1 MKKLLLITC
10 TASAVL
16 AAHAWETAITDTT
29 GYVVQTTGDAYGES
43 SIISGNHFPSGAPV
57 AGKDYLVN
65 NELTT
70 RSPGV
75 NNSDN
80 TFRGDSLTL
89 DGGADLLLKGPG
101 SKLTI
106 ADLRVYNAKISQG
119 DANSEKTLKG
129 GLTVCGTPS
138 APTLFMGSGNGWRKT
153 MVESTITGASG
164 AGIKVMHNNE
174 TDTGSN
180 QFYVHFKG
188 NNSDYA
194 GSIEV
199 ESAQNGVCLVGYN
212 NNAFGAS
219 PNIKLTNNGKLFGGG
234 NGTVSLSGAT
244 ITLDNGGQLGV
255 YSYAGSNVGLQ
266 IGGNSTITGT
276 GTLTIGNSGIEGN
289 HLRRVALAQVS
300 ITGIDGIQVNNGLL
314 QLTGNY
320 NNPTIPIVVTQP
332 VMLRTVL
339 GCHSGPITLQNAS
352 YVNPGAEN
360 VTYASLTLEQTEDNP
375 PYIARA
381 LRGGLITIN
390 GSLVNNL
397 RSGGKIRIDFN
408 DNDIANDTL
417 ISDLA
422 GSSSYRLLSAANLG
436 TAGVMADDFIATADS
451 AKDFIRP
458 YILGGSFS
466 LETADSK
473 TYLVYTPPKKF
484 VYLNGKDASGNAAN
498 GSSFNSAQRWSDGS
512 LPHADAVYFV
522 LSEKL
527 LRAPDAVE
535 GTFPN
540 TSLAILDGGTFSV
553 QQTRATVNDLR
564 LYGGC
569 IVNATRNYGNR
580 LAGNITVL
588 DAATKPVLMTLE
600 VHKGQN
606 PDYRPLYV
614 DSNVSG
620 SGIVQMRYNPGADAD
635 HSPREGRFGRFHLNG
650 NNAGFSGEWQIAHWC
665 IKTVFTNAA
674 AIGSA
679 SAIHFKSNGVCWVQ
693 DSYTIPAAT
702 GVNVDAAGSVAG
714 DENKTNGGTF
724 EVDTNKVLIV
734 AGVVSGGGIL
744 RKTGAGA
751 LRLDAENT
759 ISTAVVVKEGFIGGA
774 GKVTAVEL
782 EDGAGFDVSATQAT
796 PFEIGTLTVDGG
808 IALNI
813 RNAAGVDISRIAVAK
828 VGTLTGALGNVKA
841 TVDGGRGG
849 SYNLSVEGGI
859 LYAAKR
865 GMIISIH

>member
-1 MKKLLLITC
+1 MKKLLVMTC
-10 TASAVL
+10 AASAVL

-29 GYVVQTTGDAYGES
+29 GYVVQTATDAVGES
-43 SIISGNHFPSGAPV
+43 SIINGNHFLGGAPV

-89 DGGADLLLKGPG
+89 DGGADLVLKGPG

-138 APTLFMGSGNGWRKT
+138 APTLFMGSGSGWRKT

-174 TDTGSN
+174 TDTSSN

-234 NGTVSLSGAT
+234 NGTVSLSGAA

-436 TAGVMADDFIATADS
+436 TAGVTADDFTATADS

-458 YILGGSFS
+458 YILGGTFS
-466 LETADSK
+466 IETADSK

-484 VYLNGKDASGNAAN
+484 VYLNGRDASGNAAN
-498 GSSFNSAQRWSDGS
+498 GSSFLSGGRWSDGKA
-512 LPHADAVYFV
+512 PHDDATYFV
-522 LSEKL
+522 PSDKQ

-650 NNAGFSGEWQIAHWC
+650 NNADFSGEWQIAHWC
-665 IKTVFTNAA
+665 IKTVFANAA
-674 AIGSA
+674 AVGNA
-679 SAIHFKSNGVCWVQ
+679 SAIHFKSNGVCWAQ
-693 DSYTIPAAT
+693 DSYTIPVAT

-714 DENKTNGGTF
+714 DEDKTNGGTF

>member
-1 MKKLLLITC
+1 M
-10 TASAVL
+10 
-16 AAHAWETAITDTT
+16 
-29 GYVVQTTGDAYGES
+29 
-43 SIISGNHFPSGAPV
+43 
-57 AGKDYLVN
+57 
-65 NELTT
+65 
-70 RSPGV
+70 
-75 NNSDN
+75 
-80 TFRGDSLTL
+80 
-89 DGGADLLLKGPG
+89 
-101 SKLTI
+101 TI

-119 DANSEKTLKG
+119 DGGGEKTLKG
-129 GLTVCGTPS
+129 GLTVYGTPS
-138 APTLFMGSGNGWRKT
+138 APTIFSGSGNNGPRKLSI
-153 MVESTITGASG
+153 ESIISG
-164 AGIKVMHNNE
+164 ARGTLIKVMHSGE
-174 TDTGSN
+174 ADASGA
-180 QFYVHFKG
+180 QFYTLLKG
-188 NNSDYA
+188 NNSGYA
-194 GSIEV
+194 GSLEV
-199 ESAQNGVCLVGYN
+199 ESAQNGVGLVGYN

-276 GTLTIGNSGIEGN
+276 GTLTIGNSGIEGI

-314 QLTGNY
+314 QLSGNY
-320 NNPTIPIVVTQP
+320 NNPAIPIVVTQP

-360 VTYASLTLEQTEDNP
+360 VTYASLTLEQTEDTP
-375 PYIARA
+375 PYIALA
-381 LRGGLITIN
+381 VRGGLITIDGN
-390 GSLVNNL
+390 LVNNL

-408 DNDIANDTL
+408 DDIANDTL
-417 ISDLA
+417 VSDLA
-422 GSSSYRLLSAANLG
+422 GSSSHRILTAANLG
-436 TAGVMADDFIATADS
+436 TAGVTADDFTATADS

-458 YILGGSFS
+458 YILGGTFS
-466 LETADSK
+466 IETADSK
-473 TYLVYTPPKKF
+473 TYLVYTLPKEF
-484 VYLNGKDASGNAAN
+484 VYLNGKDASGNAEK
-498 GSSFNSAQRWSDGS
+498 GSSFLTGGRWSDEKV
-512 LPHADAVYFV
+512 PHADAAYFV
-522 LSEKL
+522 PADKQ
-527 LRAPDAVE
+527 LRAPDGKE
-535 GTFPN
+535 GKFPD

-553 QQTRATVNDLR
+553 QQAKVTVNDLR

-569 IVNATRNYGNR
+569 IVNATRNNGNR

-600 VHKGQN
+600 VNKDQN

-614 DSNVSG
+614 DSNISG
-620 SGIVQMRYNPGADAD
+620 SGIVHMRYNPDADAN
-635 HSPREGRFGRFHLNG
+635 HLPLEGRFGRFYLNG
-650 NNAGFSGEWQIAHWC
+650 NNADFSGEWQIAHWC
-665 IKTVFTNAA
+665 IKTVFANAA
-674 AIGSA
+674 AVGSA

-714 DENKTNGGTF
+714 DEVKTNGGTF
-724 EVDTNKVLIV
+724 EIDAGKVLDV
-734 AGVVSGGGIL
+734 AGVVSGSGIL

-782 EDGAGFDVSATQAT
+782 EDGAGLDVSATQAT

-808 IALNI
+808 ITLNI

-828 VGTLTGALGNVKA
+828 VGTLTGTLSNAKA
-841 TVDGGRGG
+841 TVEGGKGG
-849 SYNLSVEGGI
+849 SYTLSVEGGI

>member
-1 MKKLLLITC
+1 MKKLLVITC

-43 SIISGNHFPSGAPV
+43 SIISGNHFPGGAPV

-89 DGGADLLLKGPG
+89 DGGADLVLKGPG

-138 APTLFMGSGNGWRKT
+138 APTLFMGSGSGWRKT

-164 AGIKVMHNNE
+164 AGLKVMHNDE
-174 TDTGSN
+174 SDTSSN

-188 NNSDYA
+188 NNSGYA
-194 GSIEV
+194 GSIEI

-219 PNIKLTNNGKLFGGG
+219 PNIKLTNNGRLFGGG
-234 NGTVSLSGAT
+234 NGTIGLSGAA

-255 YSYAGSNVGLQ
+255 YSYAGNNIGLQ

-417 ISDLA
+417 ISHLA

-484 VYLNGKDASGNAAN
+484 VYLNGNDASGNAAN

-600 VHKGQN
+600 VHKEQN

-635 HSPREGRFGRFHLNG
+635 HSPLEGRFGRFHLNG
-650 NNAGFSGEWQIAHWC
+650 NNADFSGEWQIAHWC

-714 DENKTNGGTF
+714 DEDKTNGGTF
-724 EVDTNKVLIV
+724 EVDAGKVLDV

>member
-1 MKKLLLITC
+1 M
-10 TASAVL
+10 
-16 AAHAWETAITDTT
+16 
-29 GYVVQTTGDAYGES
+29 
-43 SIISGNHFPSGAPV
+43 
-57 AGKDYLVN
+57 
-65 NELTT
+65 
-70 RSPGV
+70 
-75 NNSDN
+75 
-80 TFRGDSLTL
+80 
-89 DGGADLLLKGPG
+89 
-101 SKLTI
+101 TI

-119 DANSEKTLKG
+119 DGGGEKTLKG
-129 GLTVCGTPS
+129 GLTVYGTPS
-138 APTLFMGSGNGWRKT
+138 APTIFSGSGNNGPRKLSI
-153 MVESTITGASG
+153 ESIISG
-164 AGIKVMHNNE
+164 ARGTLIKVMHSGE
-174 TDTGSN
+174 ADASGA
-180 QFYVHFKG
+180 QFYTLLKG
-188 NNSDYA
+188 NNSGYA
-194 GSIEV
+194 GSLEV
-199 ESAQNGVCLVGYN
+199 ESAQNGVGLVGYN

-266 IGGNSTITGT
+266 IGGNSTITGK
-276 GTLTIGNSGIEGN
+276 GTLTIGNSGIEGI

-314 QLTGNY
+314 QLSGNY
-320 NNPTIPIVVTQP
+320 NNPAIPIVVTQP

-360 VTYASLTLEQTEDNP
+360 VTYASLTLEQTEDTP
-375 PYIARA
+375 PYIALA
-381 LRGGLITIN
+381 VRGGLITIDGN
-390 GSLVNNL
+390 LVNNL

-408 DNDIANDTL
+408 DDIANDTL
-417 ISDLA
+417 VSDLA
-422 GSSSYRLLSAANLG
+422 GSSSHRILTAANLG
-436 TAGVMADDFIATADS
+436 TAGVTADDFTATADS

-458 YILGGSFS
+458 YILGGTFS
-466 LETADSK
+466 IETADSK
-473 TYLVYTPPKKF
+473 TYLVYTLPKEF
-484 VYLNGKDASGNAAN
+484 VYLNGKDASGNAEK
-498 GSSFNSAQRWSDGS
+498 GSSFLTGGRWSDEKV
-512 LPHADAVYFV
+512 PHADAAYFV
-522 LSEKL
+522 PADKQ
-527 LRAPDAVE
+527 LRAPDGKE
-535 GTFPN
+535 GKFPD

-553 QQTRATVNDLR
+553 QQAKVTVNDLR

-569 IVNATRNYGNR
+569 IVNATRNNGNR

-600 VHKGQN
+600 VNKDQN

-614 DSNVSG
+614 DSNISG
-620 SGIVQMRYNPGADAD
+620 SGIVHMRYNPDADAN
-635 HSPREGRFGRFHLNG
+635 HLPLEGRFGRFYLNG
-650 NNAGFSGEWQIAHWC
+650 NNADFSGEWQIAHWC
-665 IKTVFTNAA
+665 IKTVFANAA
-674 AIGSA
+674 AVGSA

-714 DENKTNGGTF
+714 DEVKTNGGTF
-724 EVDTNKVLIV
+724 EIDAGKVLDV
-734 AGVVSGGGIL
+734 AGVVSGSGIL

-782 EDGAGFDVSATQAT
+782 EDGAGLDVSATQAT

-808 IALNI
+808 ITLNI

-828 VGTLTGALGNVKA
+828 VGTLTGTLSNAKA
-841 TVDGGRGG
+841 TVEGGKGG
-849 SYNLSVEGGI
+849 SYTLSVEGGI